1 MKKIKI
7 NGTEL
12 DMEELRSR
20 HELMA
25 YFNENGP
32 THSALMDFCE
42 EYRGKYGNEL
52 CWRYPISGPA
62 EGGHFEPS
70 L

>member
-1 MKKIKI
+1 MKMIKI

-12 DMEELRSR
+12 DMEDLRSR
-20 HELMA
+20 QELMA

-42 EYRGKYGNEL
+42 
-52 CWRYPISGPA
+52 
-62 EGGHFEPS
+62 
-70 L
+70 